1 MVNKKM
7 RLGVLHG
14 AISNAGDF
22 LIYERGKKLLEFFL
36 EDDFNFTYIKRF
48 KHIDGDFD
56 GLIILGGPFFMPKI
70 GHEYQTQN
78 IIEYIK
84 KRDIPVFCMGL
95 GMTGAKFKSENDY
108 FLDNETILFWKYIYE
123 SSKLLSVRDKVAYNI
138 LNNYGIKAE
147 LTGCPALFNLEILEK
162 DKVLAENEKINKIA
176 VTIPYLSI
184 GPFLSIRPFS
194 SVKSLLKTLYFLVIL
209 KSKFNKKELGLF
221 FQHGYPNL
229 ATKIMQKLANMAGIK
244 TYDVSGQS
252 LDSFPELYEYDV
264 HIGTRLHMHI
274 HFLSLNKPSFLLDVD
289 MRTEAVLKTIET
301 PSDEFTISGI
311 RNLVNILAERIAEND
326 FDEFNN
332 VPDEIRRF
340 YVIMKSFLNRINL
353 FYRESG
359 NLRSRKIN
367 NRAISE
373 IGK

>member
-1 MVNKKM
+1 MVNEKM

-36 EDDFNFTYIKRF
+36 GDDFNFTYIKRF

-70 GHEYQTQN
+70 GSEYQTQN

-84 KRDIPVFCMGL
+84 KRDIPMFCMGL
-95 GMTGAKFKSENDY
+95 GITGAKFKSENDY
-108 FLDNETILFWKYIYE
+108 FLDNESFLFWKYVYAT
-123 SSKLLSVRDKVAYNI
+123 SKLFSVRDKIAYNM

-162 DKVLAENEKINKIA
+162 NKVLARNGRIDKIA
-176 VTIPYLSI
+176 VTIPHLAV
-184 GPFLSIRPFS
+184 GPFLSRRPFL
-194 SVKSLLKTLYFLVIL
+194 SVKSFLLTLYFLFTL

-221 FQHGYPNL
+221 FQHGYPNS

-244 TYDVSGQS
+244 TYDASGQS
-252 LDSFPELYEYDV
+252 LDTFPGLYGYDV

-274 HFLSLNKPSFLLDVD
+274 YFLSLNKPSFLLNVD
-289 MRTEAVLKTIET
+289 MRTEAFLKTIET

-311 RNLVNILAERIAEND
+311 RDLVNMLAERIVEND

-332 VPDEIRRF
+332 VPNEIRRF

-359 NLRSRKIN
+359 NSTVNKN
-367 NRAISE
+367 QQ
-373 IGK
+373 